1 MDMKKMLQQA
11 QQMQAQL
18 EKTMKEFDEKLFTF
32 DFKGLVSV
40 EIYGSLKIKAVTIL
54 EKSII
59 NEADKETLE
68 DVISQCLNN
77 AVSAVLKGKTE
88 ITTRIAGPAMQG
100 IM

>member
-32 DFKGLVSV
+32 DYKGLVSV
-40 EIYGSLKIKAVTIL
+40 EIFGNLKIKAITIL
-54 EKSII
+54 ENSII
-59 NEADKETLE
+59 SADDKETLE
-68 DVISQCLNN
+68 DVISQCVNN

-88 ITTRIAGPAMQG
+88 ITSRIAGPAMQG
-100 IM
+100 LM